1 MTNQLNNYYFLA
13 STAYHAIEL
22 GFRTV
27 LIEDCSRGIRDESI
41 NSTFEKVKASHGC
54 VVHSSEVRDRDRD
67 RERGEGKVSF
77 IGDLTDGLWLQVKA
91 MVQGRDR
98 RPELGYKLALEVESR
113 VEELFLL
120 SVLSCSAGP
129 TSVIQPRTRTRG
141 TTTSPPTLI
150 ASQM

>member
-1 MTNQLNNYYFLA
+1 MIIILA

-54 VVHSSEVRDRDRD
+54 VVHSSEVR
-67 RERGEGKVSF
+67 EGGGSVV
-77 IGDLTDGLWLQVKA
+77 IRPLTEALWQVKA

-98 RPELGYKLALEVESR
+98 RPELGYKLALEV
-113 VEELFLL
+113 
-120 SVLSCSAGP
+120 
-129 TSVIQPRTRTRG
+129 Q
-141 TTTSPPTLI
+141 
-150 ASQM
+150 

>member
-54 VVHSSEVRDRDRD
+54 VVHSSEVRETETET
-67 RERGEGKVSF
+67 ERVGGGEGKVSF

-113 VEELFLL
+113 V
-120 SVLSCSAGP
+120 
-129 TSVIQPRTRTRG
+129 
-141 TTTSPPTLI
+141 
-150 ASQM
+150 